1 MAEPNKNE
9 LVDWL
14 VECALLERP
23 IADTMREFARKLQ
36 NCGLPVDRINCST
49 FQRHQIMGAVD
60 STWEGETDTCET
72 NFVPKSVIAQP
83 NIVETPA
90 GAMARS
96 PSSYEKYNLAAA
108 DAQAR
113 FPIFKELHDRG
124 YVDYILL
131 KQSYG
136 RQFNWLDTR
145 PDSEGVYGSFATKN
159 AGGFTRQQTEDIK
172 FLWRPF
178 SLFLKATTENMLS
191 AKLLEAYVGT
201 LPAEYVLSGMT
212 ERGDGKEINCVLFY
226 SDLRGSTKLSAEL
239 PSEEYLEL
247 LNNYFDCIAGSVM
260 ACGGEV
266 LKLIGDAV
274 MAIFPIEG
282 DKSADACA
290 AAISA
295 AQESL
300 SMARKLQ
307 DNGNGSA
314 ASNFHFG
321 IGLHIGEVILGN
333 VGTNE
338 RLDMT
343 VTGRSANQVTR
354 VESLT
359 KLLSLSVLASP
370 QFYEIYSDNLVSI
383 GKYPVPDLGG
393 MTEIFSLVEN

>member
-1 MAEPNKNE
+1 
-9 LVDWL
+9 
-14 VECALLERP
+14 
-23 IADTMREFARKLQ
+23 
-36 NCGLPVDRINCST
+36 
-49 FQRHQIMGAVD
+49 
-60 STWEGETDTCET
+60 
-72 NFVPKSVIAQP
+72 
-83 NIVETPA
+83 
-90 GAMARS
+90 
-96 PSSYEKYNLAAA
+96 
-108 DAQAR
+108 
-113 FPIFKELHDRG
+113 
-124 YVDYILL
+124 
-131 KQSYG
+131 
-136 RQFNWLDTR
+136 
-145 PDSEGVYGSFATKN
+145 
-159 AGGFTRQQTEDIK
+159 
-172 FLWRPF
+172 
-178 SLFLKATTENMLS
+178 
-191 AKLLEAYVGT
+191 
-201 LPAEYVLSGMT
+201 
-212 ERGDGKEINCVLFY
+212 
-226 SDLRGSTKLSAEL
+226 
-239 PSEEYLEL
+239 
-247 LNNYFDCIAGSVM
+247 M